1 MKNCQFSFLMK
12 IVNLFGEKNH
22 NGQVL
27 RVIAPNSL
35 WCNMYCRFWI
45 SLHLTILQVW
55 MFKNN
60 VALCSKCF
68 LNSCWM
74 CFLWIRMTLTF
85 IGMTL
90 TYILLLQMTVRRRCV
105 CQNSSKLIAIPTVYR
120 YLLSFGW
127 WSPQV
132 QTYPISNHS

>member
-1 MKNCQFSFLMK
+1 M
-12 IVNLFGEKNH
+12 
-22 NGQVL
+22 
-27 RVIAPNSL
+27 
-35 WCNMYCRFWI
+35 
-45 SLHLTILQVW
+45 LHYV
-55 MFKNN
+55 
-60 VALCSKCF
+60 VECF

-120 YLLSFGW
+120 YLLSFGC
-127 WSPQV
+127 WSLKSKP
-132 QTYPISNHS
+132 TPFPITAKTINILTQKSLPAIDDVLHFLLPYSFVCYFWIEFWISMMDQCRRWTLKIEKLNSN